1 MAALRNEQALP
12 RPCSDHHVTH
22 ETRGDFSFVAIGV
35 RLVTGEHVEL
45 PRRNSVGHITEHQRQ
60 AAFKHIELFA
70 PAIGI
75 GFGRVV
81 LARFQAPF
89 PELHLAGGTGL
100 GQQHRLAAR
109 NGAGPGQFIDATR
122 IAGLGSLDQVAEGYV
137 ECFGHAIEGGQAD
150 VLFTRLDRHQHPPAD
165 PGLFSEGRL
174 AHIGGVAQA
183 PNIEADVLQ
192 DRGPL
197 RGIFVH
203 YIAHLVGLGSILRNI
218 RRIVR
223 PPQVARKVMTSVNSS
238 HNTSPRFSRF
248 SKAECVLVLIT
259 MVWGGTFLLVQ
270 HAMTVSG
277 PMFFVGLRFAA
288 ATLIV
293 ALFSWRHLRDL
304 TLFELKAGS
313 FIGVAIMLG
322 YGLQTVGLQSIPS
335 SQSAFITALYVP
347 FVPLLQWLV
356 LGRRPGLMPSIGIML
371 AFTGLMLLSG
381 PAGASLNFSPGEI
394 ATLISAVAIAAEIIL
409 ISNFAGQVD
418 VRRVTV
424 VQLAVT
430 SVLSFLLVVPTQERI
445 PDFSWLLLCSALGL
459 GAASAAIQVAM
470 NWAQKSV
477 SPTRAT
483 LIYAGEPVWAGIVG
497 RIAGERLPAVALVGA
512 GLIVAAVIVSEL
524 KTKGK
529 GVVAKADLESET
541 QR

>member
-1 MAALRNEQALP
+1 MMSPN
-12 RPCSDHHVTH
+12 
-22 ETRGDFSFVAIGV
+22 
-35 RLVTGEHVEL
+35 
-45 PRRNSVGHITEHQRQ
+45 NS
-60 AAFKHIELFA
+60 
-70 PAIGI
+70 PS
-75 GFGRVV
+75 
-81 LARFQAPF
+81 
-89 PELHLAGGTGL
+89 
-100 GQQHRLAAR
+100 
-109 NGAGPGQFIDATR
+109 R
-122 IAGLGSLDQVAEGYV
+122 I
-137 ECFGHAIEGGQAD
+137 
-150 VLFTRLDRHQHPPAD
+150 
-165 PGLFSEGRL
+165 
-174 AHIGGVAQA
+174 
-183 PNIEADVLQ
+183 
-192 DRGPL
+192 
-197 RGIFVH
+197 
-203 YIAHLVGLGSILRNI
+203 
-218 RRIVR
+218 
-223 PPQVARKVMTSVNSS
+223 
-238 HNTSPRFSRF
+238 RFSRL

-259 MVWGGTFLLVQ
+259 MIWGGTFLLVQ

-288 ATLIV
+288 AAAIV
-293 ALFSWRHLRDL
+293 AMFSWRHLREL
-304 TLFELKAGS
+304 TLFEVKAGS

-381 PAGASLNFSPGEI
+381 PSGAALNFSPGEI

-409 ISNFAGQVD
+409 ISTFAGQVD

-430 SVLSFLLVVPTQERI
+430 AMLSFLLVVPTGEAL
-445 PDFSWLLLCSALGL
+445 PDFSWLLLATALGL

-497 RIAGERLPAVALVGA
+497 RIAGERLPAIALVGA
-512 GLIVAAVIVSEL
+512 GLIVVAVIVSEL

-529 GVVAKADLESET
+529 VVQPQDELERET
-541 QR
+541 LG

>member
-1 MAALRNEQALP
+1 MMSPN
-12 RPCSDHHVTH
+12 
-22 ETRGDFSFVAIGV
+22 
-35 RLVTGEHVEL
+35 
-45 PRRNSVGHITEHQRQ
+45 NS
-60 AAFKHIELFA
+60 A
-70 PAIGI
+70 
-75 GFGRVV
+75 
-81 LARFQAPF
+81 
-89 PELHLAGGTGL
+89 
-100 GQQHRLAAR
+100 
-109 NGAGPGQFIDATR
+109 
-122 IAGLGSLDQVAEGYV
+122 
-137 ECFGHAIEGGQAD
+137 
-150 VLFTRLDRHQHPPAD
+150 
-165 PGLFSEGRL
+165 
-174 AHIGGVAQA
+174 
-183 PNIEADVLQ
+183 
-192 DRGPL
+192 
-197 RGIFVH
+197 
-203 YIAHLVGLGSILRNI
+203 
-218 RRIVR
+218 
-223 PPQVARKVMTSVNSS
+223 
-238 HNTSPRFSRF
+238 SPIRFSRF

-259 MVWGGTFLLVQ
+259 MIWGGTFLIVQ

-288 ATLIV
+288 AAAIV
-293 ALFSWRHLRDL
+293 AMFSWRHLREL
-304 TLFELKAGS
+304 TLFEVKAGS

-381 PAGASLNFSPGEI
+381 PSGAALNFSPGEI

-409 ISNFAGQVD
+409 ISTFAGQVD

-430 SVLSFLLVVPTQERI
+430 AVLSFLLVVPTGEVI
-445 PDFSWLLLCSALGL
+445 PDFSWLLLATALGL

-477 SPTRAT
+477 SPIRAT

-497 RIAGERLPAVALVGA
+497 RIAGERLPAIALVGA

-524 KTKGK
+524 RTKGK
-529 GVVAKADLESET
+529 DVSSDVDQGQEAEVSRD
-541 QR
+541 

>member
-1 MAALRNEQALP
+1 MSPN
-12 RPCSDHHVTH
+12 
-22 ETRGDFSFVAIGV
+22 
-35 RLVTGEHVEL
+35 
-45 PRRNSVGHITEHQRQ
+45 NS
-60 AAFKHIELFA
+60 A
-70 PAIGI
+70 
-75 GFGRVV
+75 
-81 LARFQAPF
+81 
-89 PELHLAGGTGL
+89 
-100 GQQHRLAAR
+100 
-109 NGAGPGQFIDATR
+109 
-122 IAGLGSLDQVAEGYV
+122 
-137 ECFGHAIEGGQAD
+137 
-150 VLFTRLDRHQHPPAD
+150 
-165 PGLFSEGRL
+165 
-174 AHIGGVAQA
+174 
-183 PNIEADVLQ
+183 
-192 DRGPL
+192 
-197 RGIFVH
+197 
-203 YIAHLVGLGSILRNI
+203 
-218 RRIVR
+218 
-223 PPQVARKVMTSVNSS
+223 
-238 HNTSPRFSRF
+238 SPIRFSRF

-259 MVWGGTFLLVQ
+259 MIWGGTFLIVQ

-288 ATLIV
+288 AAAIV
-293 ALFSWRHLRDL
+293 AMFSWRHLREL
-304 TLFELKAGS
+304 TLFEVKAGS

-381 PAGASLNFSPGEI
+381 PSGAALNFSPGEI

-409 ISNFAGQVD
+409 ISTFAGQVD

-430 SVLSFLLVVPTQERI
+430 AVLSFLLVVPTGEVI
-445 PDFSWLLLCSALGL
+445 PDFSWLLLATALGL

-497 RIAGERLPAVALVGA
+497 RIAGERLPAIALVGA
-512 GLIVAAVIVSEL
+512 GLIVAAVIISEL
-524 KTKGK
+524 TTKGRSTE
-529 GVVAKADLESET
+529 AEAELERET
-541 QR
+541 QA

>member
-1 MAALRNEQALP
+1 MMSLN
-12 RPCSDHHVTH
+12 
-22 ETRGDFSFVAIGV
+22 
-35 RLVTGEHVEL
+35 
-45 PRRNSVGHITEHQRQ
+45 NS
-60 AAFKHIELFA
+60 AS
-70 PAIGI
+70 
-75 GFGRVV
+75 
-81 LARFQAPF
+81 
-89 PELHLAGGTGL
+89 
-100 GQQHRLAAR
+100 
-109 NGAGPGQFIDATR
+109 R
-122 IAGLGSLDQVAEGYV
+122 I
-137 ECFGHAIEGGQAD
+137 
-150 VLFTRLDRHQHPPAD
+150 
-165 PGLFSEGRL
+165 
-174 AHIGGVAQA
+174 
-183 PNIEADVLQ
+183 
-192 DRGPL
+192 
-197 RGIFVH
+197 
-203 YIAHLVGLGSILRNI
+203 
-218 RRIVR
+218 
-223 PPQVARKVMTSVNSS
+223 
-238 HNTSPRFSRF
+238 RFSRF

-259 MVWGGTFLLVQ
+259 MIWGGTFLIVQ

-288 ATLIV
+288 AAAIV
-293 ALFSWRHLRDL
+293 AMFSWRHLREL
-304 TLFELKAGS
+304 TLFEVKAGS

-381 PAGASLNFSPGEI
+381 PSGAALNFSPGEI

-409 ISNFAGQVD
+409 ISTFAGQVD

-430 SVLSFLLVVPTQERI
+430 AVLSFLLVVPTGEVI
-445 PDFSWLLLCSALGL
+445 PDFSWLLLVTALGL

-497 RIAGERLPAVALVGA
+497 RIAGERLPAIALVGA
-512 GLIVAAVIVSEL
+512 GLIVAAVIISEL
-524 KTKGK
+524 KTKGRSTE
-529 GVVAKADLESET
+529 AEAELERET
-541 QR
+541 QG